1 MQHHSLYLL
10 SDKVPQIEKQLTKQ
24 IDTTMK
30 TRTKIIWICL
40 GYLVFTLGLIYRIVR
55 FINGQASTLDLVTAI
70 AMSFSCIY
78 LLALNHW
85 KLLKENKEE

>member
-1 MQHHSLYLL
+1 
-10 SDKVPQIEKQLTKQ
+10 
-24 IDTTMK
+24 MK

-40 GYLVFTLGLIYRIVR
+40 GYLVFISGLIYRIVR

-78 LLALNHW
+78 LLALNHRR
-85 KLLKENKEE
+85 LLKANKEE

>member
-1 MQHHSLYLL
+1 
-10 SDKVPQIEKQLTKQ
+10 
-24 IDTTMK
+24 MK

-55 FINGQASTLDLVTAI
+55 FINGQASILDLVTAI
-70 AMSFSCIY
+70 AMSFSIIY
-78 LLALNHW
+78 LLAYNHR

>member
-1 MQHHSLYLL
+1 
-10 SDKVPQIEKQLTKQ
+10 
-24 IDTTMK
+24 MK

-55 FINGQASTLDLVTAI
+55 FINGQASILDLITTI

-78 LLALNHW
+78 LLYLNHI
-85 KLLKENKEE
+85 KLLRENKED

>member
-1 MQHHSLYLL
+1 
-10 SDKVPQIEKQLTKQ
+10 
-24 IDTTMK
+24 MK

-55 FINGQASTLDLVTAI
+55 FINGQASTLDLISAI
-70 AMSFSCIY
+70 AMSFSLIF
-78 LLALNHW
+78 LLYLNHR

>member
-1 MQHHSLYLL
+1 
-10 SDKVPQIEKQLTKQ
+10 
-24 IDTTMK
+24 MK
-30 TRTKIIWICL
+30 TRTKIVWICL
-40 GYLVFTLGLIYRIVR
+40 GYLVFSAFAIYRIVQ

>member
-1 MQHHSLYLL
+1 
-10 SDKVPQIEKQLTKQ
+10 
-24 IDTTMK
+24 MK

-55 FINGQASTLDLVTAI
+55 FINGQASTLDLITAI
-70 AMSFSCIY
+70 AMSFSIIY
-78 LLALNHW
+78 LLAYNHR

>member
-1 MQHHSLYLL
+1 
-10 SDKVPQIEKQLTKQ
+10 
-24 IDTTMK
+24 MK

-70 AMSFSCIY
+70 AMSVSCIY
-78 LLALNHW
+78 LLALNHR